1 MVGPS
6 PYLNPRTNSTFED
19 ASNAVIRGIGVFM
32 VKEQTDD
39 LPPGQRYFTPGDLK
53 SPGLLVAVQIIRP
66 AINRSPSV
74 RQTIEFVLPI

>member
-1 MVGPS
+1 MATG
-6 PYLNPRTNSTFED
+6 L
-19 ASNAVIRGIGVFM
+19 
-32 VKEQTDD
+32 TDS
-39 LPPGQRYFTPGDLK
+39 LPPGQRYFTPGDLE